1 MRKFT
6 LLTSVLLTAPFA
18 VGNVSAQCVA
28 TQDCATLGYT
38 ETSCEN
44 GGIKCPFGNTWACK
58 SENNSQGNNNQDC
71 IMGSLYYSDGTC
83 SLKRDKN
90 KTHLGNVVYIDPNG
104 DKWVMSNASVSGVWS
119 TELVDIPEIGTGF
132 TDGEEIYSTSYD
144 GTLESILSN
153 TSCEDTDAMLA
164 RGADKYPL
172 AQVVKNYAPQ
182 SAPQTKGKWCIPS
195 NAIWFNI
202 YRYGLKFFWFHGFM
216 IVSNSTYASSNEA
229 HESSFFTVSGTNL
242 NASGIFSPLSSV
254 FLQELKNSSV
264 RTHPVM
270 KI

>member
-18 VGNVSAQCVA
+18 MGNVSAQCVA

-202 YRYGLKFFWFHGFM
+202 YRYGLKFFWFHGFN
-216 IVSNSTYASSNEA
+216 IVSNYTYASSNEA
-229 HESSFFTVSGTNL
+229 HETSFFTVSGTNL

-254 FLQELKNSSV
+254 FLQEQKTSSV
-264 RTHPVM
+264 RTRPVM